1 MMNRLT
7 LLSTALLLATAP
19 IVSSAQDDS
28 DDARSGDAREDAR
41 EPREVDIDA
50 GGEPPAEEA
59 CFNVRE
65 VRNFTALDDRYVYI
79 EGARDEHYL
88 LTMAGGCIGL
98 EDSFQI
104 AISNELSRVCS
115 IDFGKITY
123 RGLSGRPE
131 TCSIRE
137 VEAVEDR
144 AAAEQLIEARVRAR
158 GRNGGDRDEE

>member
-1 MMNRLT
+1 MNRAIAI
-7 LLSTALLLATAP
+7 SAALLLAAAP
-19 IVSSAQDDS
+19 AASFAQGDGDGALPEDASDS
-28 DDARSGDAREDAR
+28 AR

-65 VRNFTALDDRYVYI
+65 VRNFTALDDRFVYI

-88 LTMAGGCIGL
+88 LTMAGVCIGL

-123 RGLSGRPE
+123 RGLGGRAE

-144 AAAEQLIEARVRAR
+144 AAAEQLVESRKR
-158 GRNGGDRDEE
+158 GRGDRDEDRDEE